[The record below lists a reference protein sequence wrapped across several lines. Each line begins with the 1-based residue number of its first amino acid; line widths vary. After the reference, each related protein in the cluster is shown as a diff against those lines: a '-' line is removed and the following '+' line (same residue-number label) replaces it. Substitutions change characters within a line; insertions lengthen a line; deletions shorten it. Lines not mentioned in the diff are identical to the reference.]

1 VRLEQ
6 YERSQDKYLSPT
18 QSAQLASLRY
28 TIGGYMELA
37 VETFAQNQESYAVHV
52 EVVAAP
58 WTFT

>member
-1 VRLEQ
+1 MAFFICAL
-6 YERSQDKYLSPT
+6 RSKVPIRQTAISK
-18 QSAQLASLRY
+18 ASVLRY

-37 VETFAQNQESYAVHV
+37 METFAQDQQSDAVHV